1 MADEQTPVVETQAQG
16 PTPSD
21 GEDGGCCRAPGDP
34 DGGPDT

>member
-1 MADEQTPVVETQAQG
+1 MADEQNPDAQTQ
-16 PTPSD
+16 PTEKD